1 MGVVYLAED
10 PLLKRSVAIKVVHG
24 GAAAQ
29 AEALRRFQQEAEVS
43 ARLSHPNVITV
54 FDVGEE
60 PNLGP
65 FMAMEFVDGQSLA
78 ALIEKGSM
86 DPEQVAHLLIQGL
99 HALEAA
105 HARDII
111 HRDFKPENLMIST
124 DGRLKLMDFG
134 IARTTSGQDTTD
146 VLCTPAYAAPE
157 LLDRRPPS
165 PETDNWAYCVT
176 AFWMILGTVPFK
188 APSMSA
194 LLYAI
199 AHDPPTFPE
208 RTSPQLRALFIKAL
222 AKDPASRH
230 SDLRAFLVELLD
242 AMPLSEDERDR
253 CSTLLEAGT
262 STLLSGSQKYS
273 RRGFFGRRGWLSWPK
288 LAGITAGILALTG
301 LGFWGFVA
309 LSPRLLSVQTTP
321 AGARVIVDEVSLG
334 ITPLTDTRIPKGAR
348 TLRLEKR
355 GYQSLE
361 QPIPKGE
368 REVRLNLVPLV
379 TRLDL
384 ITEPAGAE
392 VFLDGLLVGSTPVTG
407 LEVSTAE
414 VQRLLIKKSGFEP
427 WSMSISS
434 GKRPP
439 SMIRMKKLEPPPKHP
454 APPQPLWKRL
464 FQK

>member
-10 PLLKRSVAIKVVHG
+10 PLLKRGVAIKVVHG
-24 GAAAQ
+24 GTAAQ

-60 PNLGP
+60 PDLGP
-65 FMAMEFVDGQSLA
+65 FMAMEFVDGLSLA
-78 ALIEKGSM
+78 ALLEKGPL
-86 DPEQVAHLLIQGL
+86 DPEQAAHLLIQGL

-134 IARTTSGQDTTD
+134 IARTSTGQVTTD
-146 VLCTPAYAAPE
+146 VLCTPTYAAPE
-157 LLDRRPPS
+157 LLDRKPPS
-165 PETDNWAYCVT
+165 SDTDRWAYYVT
-176 AFWMILGTVPFK
+176 AFWMILGALPFK

-199 AHDPPTFPE
+199 AHDPPIFPE
-208 RTSPQLRALFIKAL
+208 RTSPQLRAVFLKAL
-222 AKDPASRH
+222 SKDPGSRH
-230 SDLRAFLVELLD
+230 EDLRTFLNELLE

-273 RRGFFGRRGWLSWPK
+273 RRGFFGRRGWLRLPR
-288 LAGITAGILALTG
+288 LAWLAAGILMLSG
-301 LGFWGFVA
+301 LAVWSLVTF
-309 LSPRLLSVQTTP
+309 SPRRLSLQTTP
-321 AGARVIVDEVSLG
+321 SGAHVFLDDVSLG
-334 ITPLTDTRIPKGAR
+334 LTPLADAKIPKRAYL
-348 TLRLEKR
+348 LRLEKK
-355 GYQSLE
+355 GYQTLE
-361 QPIPKGE
+361 HAVQKGE
-368 REVRLNLVPLV
+368 RDLRLNLIPVV

-407 LEVSTAE
+407 LELSRGEA
-414 VQRLLIKKSGFEP
+414 QRLLIRKPGFEP
-427 WSMSISS
+427 WSMSVSR
-434 GKRPP
+434 GKHPP
-439 SMIRMKKLEPPPKHP
+439 SVIRLKRTEPATPRR
-454 APPQPLWKRL
+454 QPLWKRL